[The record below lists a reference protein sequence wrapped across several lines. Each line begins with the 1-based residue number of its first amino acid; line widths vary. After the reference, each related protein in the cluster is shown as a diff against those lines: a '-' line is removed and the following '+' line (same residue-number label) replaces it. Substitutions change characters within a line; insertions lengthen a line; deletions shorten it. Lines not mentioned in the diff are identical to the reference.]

1 MSMILTK
8 EQILALIPQQNPF
21 RFIDELELVDSES
34 CRGNYLFKSDEYFYE
49 GHFPEK
55 PITPGVIVTEA
66 MAQIGLIPLGIY
78 LLAEREENLKPE
90 DVLPVFSSSH
100 VDFLSPIYPGE
111 KLIVEAVKVYFRFGK
126 LKAKI
131 TATKENGDKVC
142 KGEFSGMFIDRK
154 KI

>member
-1 MSMILTK
+1 MILSK
-8 EQILALIPQQNPF
+8 EEIRDLIPQQKPF
-21 RFIDELELVDSES
+21 RFIDELEYVDSDS
-34 CRGNYLFKSDEYFYE
+34 CKGNYVFKKDEYFYE

-78 LLAEREENLKPE
+78 LLAEGNENLNPE
-90 DVLPVFSSSH
+90 DVLPVFSSSY
-100 VDFLSPIYPGE
+100 VDFLSPIYPEE
-111 KLIVEAVKVYFRFGK
+111 KLIVEATKIYFRFGK

-131 TATKENGDKVC
+131 VATKENKEKVC
-142 KGEFSGMFIDRK
+142 KGEFSGMFVDRK